1 MTAPTST
8 FYDKIQTTG
17 TYDPERDEYSFT
29 VASGVLVTSF
39 EFLKEADVR
48 RMLSCLECLLN
59 IEGHPHNEQCQ
70 ADLGNTGG

>member
-8 FYDKIQTTG
+8 SHDRIQTIG
-17 TYDPERDEYSFT
+17 SYDPERDEYSFT

-39 EFLKEADVR
+39 EFLKEEDVR

-70 ADLGNTGG
+70 ADLGNAGG